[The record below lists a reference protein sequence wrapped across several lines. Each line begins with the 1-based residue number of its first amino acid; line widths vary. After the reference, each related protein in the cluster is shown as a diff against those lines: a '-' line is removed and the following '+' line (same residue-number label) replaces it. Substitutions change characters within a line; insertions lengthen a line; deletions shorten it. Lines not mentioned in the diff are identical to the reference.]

1 MSKFFQLVLRAG
13 GMILMISS
21 LTELLYEVHPTPVA
35 DHFVTAMTV
44 WIGLVLINAA
54 LIYKDKEK

>member
-35 DHFVTAMTV
+35 DHLGPNEASR
-44 WIGLVLINAA
+44 
-54 LIYKDKEK
+54 

>member
-21 LTELLYEVHPTPVA
+21 LTELFYEVHPMPVA
-35 DHFVTAMTV
+35 DHLATAMMV
-44 WIGLVLINAA
+44 WIGLILINAA